1 MVRTLRCFDQV
12 VAPSNLWAA
21 WREFER
27 GKRRRPDVAAFGL
40 DAERHVLALAGALNA
55 GTWRPA
61 GYRLLRVRD
70 PKRRLVSAAPVRDRV
85 VHRAL
90 YRVVAPWWDRSF
102 IAHSYACI
110 EGRGAHRALLTFR
123 RRCRRYGYVL
133 GLDMAR
139 YFYRIDR
146 ERLRG
151 LLSRRLP
158 EPGIRRLVDR
168 ILESGSGL
176 YRRPEVVSWLGW
188 SGPGEPGR
196 GLPIGNLT
204 SQWWANVYL
213 DGLDH
218 HVCRELRVAYQR
230 YMDDVHLFGDDPGEL
245 LRWRDEVAEW
255 LQRERGLELKD
266 PEARPISTRGAVS
279 YLGYRVTPHRMWL
292 GPKARGRLPA
302 HLRRRL
308 RDPARAGQV
317 VRSFAAAWVFGG

>member
-204 SQWWANVYL
+204 SQWWGNLYL
-213 DGLDH
+213 DGADH
-218 HVCRELRVAYQR
+218 YAKRVLGVASYQR
-230 YMDDVHLFGDDPGEL
+230 YMDDMALFGDDAAALVEARDALGRWLGE
-245 LRWRDEVAEW
+245 RR
-255 LQRERGLELKD
+255 RLELKD
-266 PEARPISTRGAVS
+266 PDARPVRADRDHA
-279 YLGYRVTPHRMWL
+279 YLGYRVSRRGL
-292 GPKARGRLPA
+292 EIGRKARDRLGAVLAA
-302 HLRRRL
+302 HVGDPERL
-308 RDPARAGQV
+308 RAAA
-317 VRSFAAAWVFGG
+317 SSSAAAWMFG